1 MVCKTESKTPRQ
13 TESLFTEF
21 WMRAVTQNKQA
32 KGPFT
37 LEMATL
43 GSLSHHEVEA
53 EARDIHWAVE
63 RSLTA

>member
-1 MVCKTESKTPRQ
+1 
-13 TESLFTEF
+13 
-21 WMRAVTQNKQA
+21 MRAVTQNEQA

-43 GSLSHHEVEA
+43 GPLSHHEVGA